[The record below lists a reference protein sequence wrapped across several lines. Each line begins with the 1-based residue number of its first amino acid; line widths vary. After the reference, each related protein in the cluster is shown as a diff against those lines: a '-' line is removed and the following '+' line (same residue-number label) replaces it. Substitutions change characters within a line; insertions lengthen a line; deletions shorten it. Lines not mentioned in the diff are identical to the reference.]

1 VSLSYS
7 MEARDFIRRW
17 VAVGV
22 VLVLAGGCAAEV
34 ARRPAAPTEPAVAV
48 VDDVEI
54 AVGGV
59 PWRGWPA
66 DLGRIVTPVHVL
78 VVNRGTAP
86 VRVAHEEF
94 ALVGAD
100 GQRFGAILPTEVR
113 GVVYDPPPAAMPSA
127 GFAPGADVIGDWV
140 FRGQATPSEVDPG
153 RVGEQFGLPSK
164 DVLERALPEG
174 VVEPSAA
181 ASGFVYF
188 ERRAGAHAGPVE
200 LSARLLDARTG
211 EPLVRAVI
219 PVP

>member
-1 VSLSYS
+1 
-7 MEARDFIRRW
+7 MQDRDFMRVWLPVI
-17 VAVGV
+17 
-22 VLVLAGGCAAEV
+22 VLFLLASGCAAEV
-34 ARRPAAPTEPAVAV
+34 ARRPATPPEPAVAMAG
-48 VDDVEI
+48 DVEI
-54 AVGGV
+54 AVGGL
-59 PWRGWPA
+59 PWGGWPA
-66 DLGRIVTPVHVL
+66 DLGRIVSPVHVL
-78 VVNRGTAP
+78 IVNRGTAP
-86 VRVAHEEF
+86 VRVAYEEF
-94 ALVGAD
+94 ALVGSD
-100 GQRFGAILPTEVR
+100 GQRFAAVLPTEVR
-113 GVVYDPPPAAMPSA
+113 GVVFDPPPAAMPSA
-127 GFAPGADVIGDWV
+127 GFAPGADKIGDWV

-153 RVGEQFGLPSK
+153 HVGEQFGLPSK

>member
-1 VSLSYS
+1 
-7 MEARDFIRRW
+7 MQGRDFVRAWLSVI
-17 VAVGV
+17 
-22 VLVLAGGCAAEV
+22 VLLLLAGGCAAEV
-34 ARRPAAPTEPAVAV
+34 ARRPAAPTEPAVAMV
-48 VDDVEI
+48 GDVEI

-66 DLGRIVTPVHVL
+66 ELGRIVMPVHVL
-78 VVNRGTAP
+78 VVNRGTVP
-86 VRVAHEEF
+86 VRVAYDEF

-100 GQRFGAILPTEVR
+100 GQRFRAVLPTEVR
-113 GVVYDPPPAAMPSA
+113 GVVFDPPPAAMPSA

-164 DVLERALPEG
+164 DVLEQALPEG
-174 VVEPSAA
+174 VVEPGAA

-188 ERRAGAHAGPVE
+188 ERRGGHAGPAE

-211 EPLVRAVI
+211 EPLARAVV

>member
-1 VSLSYS
+1 
-7 MEARDFIRRW
+7 MQDRDLMRPW
-17 VAVGV
+17 L
-22 VLVLAGGCAAEV
+22 LVILLLLAGGCAAGV
-34 ARRPAAPTEPAVAV
+34 AGRPAAPTEPAVAMAG
-48 VDDVEI
+48 DVEI

-94 ALVGAD
+94 ALVGAA
-100 GQRFGAILPTEVR
+100 GQRFGAVLPTEVR

-127 GFAPGADVIGDWV
+127 GFAPGFDKIGDWV

-153 RVGEQFGLPSK
+153 YVGEQFALPSK
-164 DVLERALPEG
+164 DVLERALPEA
-174 VVEPSAA
+174 VVEPGAA

-188 ERRAGAHAGPVE
+188 ERRGSHTGPVE